1 MALCREVSTYDGKI
15 CSLSQSEWL
24 GVDLVFTV
32 CYNEAYAR
40 EWPYQ
45 ALPVCSHKHPS
56 LVPTCAMGKYAAWLN
71 LNSWIF
77 TVVVMLPALA
87 HCLLKALSGF
97 AMHTQAW
104 CPDNVHAQWENMQP
118 GST

>member
-1 MALCREVSTYDGKI
+1 MSLRCMALCREVSTYDGKI

-56 LVPTCAMGKYAAWLN
+56 LVPKQCGKICTHN
-71 LNSWIF
+71 
-77 TVVVMLPALA
+77 
-87 HCLLKALSGF
+87 
-97 AMHTQAW
+97 
-104 CPDNVHAQWENMQP
+104 E
-118 GST
+118 GSSHFITYEYQVY